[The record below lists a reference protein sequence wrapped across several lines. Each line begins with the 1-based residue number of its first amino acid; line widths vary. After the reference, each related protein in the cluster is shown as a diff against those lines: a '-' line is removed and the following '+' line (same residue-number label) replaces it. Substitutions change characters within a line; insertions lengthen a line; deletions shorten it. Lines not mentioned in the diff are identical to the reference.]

1 MRALAK
7 RELSARPF
15 ANLSETV
22 LSLVERILGTNEPN
36 KERPLRQHVK
46 FEKTFEKTFK
56 KVVDKRMKLCY
67 SEQAVAETTTKQR
80 TLKTEQYVK
89 P

>member
-22 LSLVERILGTNEPN
+22 LSLVERTLGTNEPN
-36 KERPLRQHVK
+36 KERPLRQHVR
-46 FEKTFEKTFK
+46 FEKTLK
-56 KVVDKRMKLCY
+56 KVFDKRMKLCY
-67 SEQAVAETTTKQR
+67 SKQAVAETTTKQR
-80 TLKTEQYVK
+80 TLKTEPYVK

>member
-7 RELSARPF
+7 RELSASPF

-22 LSLVERILGTNEPN
+22 LSLVERTLGTNEPN
-36 KERPLRQHVK
+36 KERPLRQHVR
-46 FEKTFEKTFK
+46 FEKNFK

-67 SEQAVAETTTKQR
+67 SKQAVAETTTKQR